1 MSYLEEE
8 EEKAVT
14 IPQSLL
20 DKIYDS
26 TGSINGGNRG
36 FMLIYVNKDGCPTV
50 TSKTENPCVDMAL
63 SKLIEIA
70 MMKKDDDISI

>member
-1 MSYLEEE
+1 MSYLEEDP
-8 EEKAVT
+8 ASN

-26 TGSINGGNRG
+26 TGSVNGGNRG

-50 TSKTENPCVDMAL
+50 TTKTENPCVDMAL

-70 MMKKDDDISI
+70 MAQKDDDISI